1 MKIYDRLLIVLA
13 VFITM
18 TPLSQAD
25 GFNPSVWEKPSQN
38 QLRQTLNE
46 LQYYVTQQEGTEK
59 PFHNATGKMI
69 PRVFMS
75 ISAVASH
82 WSLRRININRARVC
96 LRFLSLW

>member
-59 PFHNATGKMI
+59 PFHNAYWENDAEGIYAVSYTHLTL
-69 PRVFMS
+69 PTTSRV
-75 ISAVASH
+75 
-82 WSLRRININRARVC
+82 
-96 LRFLSLW
+96 